1 MPNGVP
7 LDRFFYPAL
16 THMMSSYIRVYYIGS
31 QQYAVF
37 VDILYLLYVK
47 DA

>member
-1 MPNGVP
+1 MPNGDP
-7 LDRFFYPAL
+7 LDRFFYPSL
-16 THMMSSYIRVYYIGS
+16 THVMDSYIRVYCIGS
-31 QQYAVF
+31 QQYAVS